1 LNPSPR
7 QRPGSRAFGRT
18 LFHHAGREQDQEHWI
33 AASARTA
40 IPEISFQ
47 AINPNPM
54 TTMIKRSL
62 PLLFAL
68 LLAACSAG
76 EEPRAAE
83 FVPPADSSIDFGDLR
98 VHYNALPTL
107 GLSEAVA
114 REYGVAR
121 DAGSAMVVIALRRI
135 ADGQELGADG
145 EVSAE
150 AYDLQGKRQHID
162 FSAVRTGDYTDHI
175 GTFAI
180 SERDSYRFEVKV
192 ESGGRKETVKFQRNF

>member
-1 LNPSPR
+1 MLELLNRHPGL
-7 QRPGSRAFGRT
+7 RPDDG
-18 LFHHAGREQDQEHWI
+18 
-33 AASARTA
+33 
-40 IPEISFQ
+40 PEMSFQ
-47 AINPNPM
+47 YSRPANRIK
-54 TTMIKRSL
+54 TTMKRI
-62 PLLFAL
+62 PLSILAL

-76 EEPRAAE
+76 EKARVAE
-83 FVPPADSSIDFGDLR
+83 FVPPADASVDFGDLR

-107 GLSEAVA
+107 SLNEAVA
-114 REYGVAR
+114 REYGVTR
-121 DAGSAMVVIALRRI
+121 DAGSALVVVALRRI
-135 ADGQELGADG
+135 ANGEELGADG

-150 AYDLQGKRQHID
+150 AYDLQGKRQHIA